1 MAEETLTVRVNRVT
15 DEAEGIR
22 SFEFV
27 DPSGADLP
35 PFTAGAHVDV
45 FPPNGPARQYSL
57 CNDPTE
63 RHRYVVS
70 VLREPE
76 SRGGSVAMHMG
87 VTEGATIAISAP
99 RNNFPLSTEAGR
111 HVLIAGGIGIT
122 PVMAMVRHLHSA
134 GADYKLY
141 YCTRSPAQTAFRKVL
156 GDAPFAAHVEFIHDG
171 GDPAKGLDVKATLAT
186 VEPGTHVYCCGPAG
200 LMEAVKTAS
209 EHWPAGSIHFEYFT
223 ADQEVLSA
231 PKSGFEVEIAST
243 GAVLTVPDDKSIL
256 AVLRENGFEVESMC
270 EEGVCGTCITGL
282 LEGEAD
288 HRDMILSDDEQAN
301 SITVCCSRAK
311 SDRLKL
317 DL

>member
-1 MAEETLTVRVNRVT
+1 MADETLTVKVNRVT
-15 DEAEGIR
+15 DEAEGIK

-27 DPSGADLP
+27 DPSGGDLP

-76 SRGGSVAMHMG
+76 SRGGSVAMHTG
-87 VTEGATIAISAP
+87 VSGGMTISISAP
-99 RNNFPLSTEAGR
+99 RNNFPLSEEAKR
-111 HVLIAGGIGIT
+111 HILIAGGIGIT
-122 PVMAMVRHLHSA
+122 PVMAMVRHLQAA
-134 GADYKLY
+134 GADYRLY
-141 YCTRSPAQTAFRKVL
+141 YCTKSEAQTAFRALL
-156 GDAPFAAHVEFIHDG
+156 GAEPFAAHVEFIHDG
-171 GDPAKGLDVKATLAT
+171 GDPSKGLDVKATLAT
-186 VEPGTHVYCCGPAG
+186 PEPGTHLYCCGPAG
-200 LMEAVKTAS
+200 LMDAVKAAS
-209 EHWPAGSIHFEYFT
+209 EHWPAGTVHFEYFT

-231 PKSGFEVEIAST
+231 PKSGFEVEIASS
-243 GAVLTVPDDKSIL
+243 GAVFTVPDDKSIL
-256 AVLRENGFEVESMC
+256 EVLRDNGIEVESMC

-311 SDRLKL
+311 SARLKL